1 MDYNFT
7 RAVDYAGKYDR
18 EEMLEYLMEKMSGTG
33 FLGAMKAKVF
43 IEHMDKYSLEELEK
57 RLTQKQ

>member
-1 MDYNFT
+1 MNYDFT

-33 FLGAMKAKVF
+33 MIGAMKAKVF
-43 IEHMDKYSLEELEK
+43 IEHMEKYSVEELEK
-57 RLTQKQ
+57 RLKK

>member
-18 EEMLEYLMEKMSGTG
+18 EEMLEYLMEKISGAG
-33 FLGAMKAKVF
+33 VLGAMKAKVF
-43 IEHMDKYSLEELEK
+43 IENMEKYSLEELQK
-57 RLTQKQ
+57 RLK